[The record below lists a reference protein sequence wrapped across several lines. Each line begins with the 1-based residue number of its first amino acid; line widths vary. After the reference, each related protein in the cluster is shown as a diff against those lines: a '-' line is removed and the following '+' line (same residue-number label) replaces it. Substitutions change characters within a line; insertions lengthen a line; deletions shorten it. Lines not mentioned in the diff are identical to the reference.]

1 MTHPGPHHTGDPA
14 APIRLIPRSG
24 SDPDLRDDLNGQL
37 ERRIIE
43 LAGRCDHLLLNIRCL
58 RHCRGYAQR
67 ARRVALKREHREA
80 YGMLRT
86 ACYDF
91 EIAIRAAFDSASEA
105 CDEAPLFTYCR
116 RND

>member
-1 MTHPGPHHTGDPA
+1 MTHLGPHHTGDPA